1 MVRTTQYHVD
11 FNDLNKEIKNYDI
24 ESEFMDCYQ
33 PCSECS
39 IYVVIPTIEEMKM
52 YDWEYWQTEMFDA
65 LLRNGFYRGDGVY
78 IDVDY

>member
-11 FNDLNKEIKNYDI
+11 FNDLNNEIKDYDI
-24 ESEFMDCYQ
+24 EGEFMDCYQ

-39 IYVVIPTIEEMKM
+39 IYVIIPTVEEMKI
-52 YDWEYWQTEMFDA
+52 YDWEPWAIKMYDA
-65 LLRNGFYRGDGVY
+65 LLANGFYRGDGVY

>member
-11 FNDLNKEIKNYDI
+11 FNDLNNEIKDYDI
-24 ESEFMDCYQ
+24 EGEFMDRYQ
-33 PCSECS
+33 PCSERS
-39 IYVVIPTIEEMKM
+39 IYVVIPTVEEMKM

-65 LLRNGFYRGDGVY
+65 LLRNGFYRGDGIY